1 MPLTDTACRN
11 AAPPADRPYVRLA
24 DGLGLYLEVTARG
37 SKLWRWKYRFEGK
50 EKRLAFGQYPGVT
63 LAEARRERDTARQ
76 RLSEGIDPGAAKQA
90 AKRAG
95 LVDAD
100 KAFEPVA
107 RRWWAEWKT
116 DKSERYAG
124 YVLARLES
132 DAFPMLGQRPVD
144 KLTARDFVRMAKAVE
159 ARGASELARRIL
171 DSSGQVMRYAIAQE
185 LIERNPVSEFKPGD
199 VLKPRT
205 VQNFARVGAAELPD
219 LLRKI
224 MAYDGSV
231 FTRLGV
237 QLLALTFVRTSELIN
252 ARWSEFDIEAAEWSI
267 PADRVGRKGIAGKRR
282 PHLVPLSRQ
291 ALEVLGYLATARG
304 ATDRGALLFPGER
317 DHNKPMSN
325 NTILKALERMGY
337 KGKQTGHGFRGIAST
352 ALNEMGYRSD
362 VIEAQLSHLEPD
374 RVRGAYNHALYLE
387 ERRALMQAWG
397 DYLEAVRQG
406 GKVIPFR
413 RARQAVAG

>member
-1 MPLTDTACRN
+1 MPLTDTACKN
-11 AAPPADRPYVRLA
+11 AAPPTDRPYVRLA
-24 DGLGLYLEVTARG
+24 DSLGLYLEVTARG

-63 LAEARRERDTARQ
+63 LADARRERDAARQ
-76 RLSEGIDPGAAKQA
+76 RLSAGDDPGAAKQA

-95 LVDAD
+95 LANAD
-100 KAFEPVA
+100 KAFEVVA
-107 RRWWAEWKT
+107 RRWWAVWKT

-124 YVLARLES
+124 YVLARLEG
-132 DAFPMLGQRPVD
+132 DAFPPLGARPVD
-144 KLTARDFVRMAKAVE
+144 KLTARDFMRMAKAIE
-159 ARGASELARRIL
+159 ARGAAELARRVL
-171 DSSGQVMRYAIAQE
+171 DSCGQVMRYAIAEE
-185 LIERNPVSEFKPGD
+185 LIERNPVAEFKPGD
-199 VLKPRT
+199 VLKPRL

-267 PADRVGRKGIAGKRR
+267 PADRVGRKGVVGKRR

-304 ATDRGALLFPGER
+304 TTDRNALLFPGER
-317 DHNKPMSN
+317 DHDKPMSN

-362 VIEAQLSHLEPD
+362 VIEAQLSHVEPD
-374 RVRGAYNHALYLE
+374 RVRGAYNHAVYLE
-387 ERRALMQAWG
+387 ERRVLMQAWG

-413 RARQAVAG
+413 RARQAVAR